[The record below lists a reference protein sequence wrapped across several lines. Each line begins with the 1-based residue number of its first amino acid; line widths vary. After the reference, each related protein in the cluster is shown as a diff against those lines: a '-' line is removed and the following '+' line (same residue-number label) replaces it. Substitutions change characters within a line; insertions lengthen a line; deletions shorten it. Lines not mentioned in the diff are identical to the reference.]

1 MKKVIFIISLCALAL
16 ASCTAPYETD
26 FDFCLDRDEFRFAA
40 DSGQSYFR
48 IYGNG
53 KWTATFEQ
61 QVDWVSIDKTEG
73 IGETQV
79 NVAHKKNEGLSR
91 GVNLFIDQEDGTRQT
106 LYLSQ
111 KSGLSKEKPA
121 YSLSIETLKMLNLS
135 TKVSIKAVSNVSA
148 EAVDSAAV
156 RVHYTGTDTTWLSGI
171 EVKPE
176 EIMVN
181 VAENASG
188 AERSARIE
196 LAFNGAKWADPYTVF
211 LNIIQ
216 GAAGPQVSLESNYA
230 LDPLGTKP
238 LEISLSTNWDKALYD
253 YDVSDFKISE
263 NSFVK
268 NVEYVDSTNTV
279 IILANM
285 NKTKDER
292 TVTLTWNAKDSEGNV
307 ICSASSTLTQGVSPI
322 QLDGDPIDLTKGNKF
337 ANCYILAEHEATYY
351 CLEPKTVSGVL
362 PAEDIADVKLLWQT
376 SEDVLEHVAY
386 SGGEG
391 LVYIYKPEGVKGNAV
406 VALTASD
413 GTIRWS
419 LHFWATDEPVG
430 ECTVKGITF
439 LDRNIGALTTLAPSN
454 AESDATG
461 MFYQWGRKDP
471 FPGPEDL
478 KADKVLDD
486 KTMKPN
492 GSGVMSAVYP
502 SGTIIMNSKNDNGV
516 TLETAIQNPSTF
528 YWGTKN
534 KNAQDWSATTNDN
547 YWSTTKKTDYDPC
560 PYGYVVPDK
569 AHLAAL
575 IGAKYS
581 SASYG
586 NILKCDDG
594 SNNYLCSAGWMRRK
608 FHNSTTYGQSQ
619 YAHTGQHP
627 HYWSTTT
634 AEGTETSG
642 DATNDAERKYQ
653 GSYATQTITS
663 TAINA
668 RRWGA
673 TIRCVKANN
682 Q

>member
-1 MKKVIFIISLCALAL
+1 MKRIILIISLCALAL

-48 IYGNG
+48 IYGDG

-73 IGETQV
+73 LGETQV
-79 NVAHKKNEGLSR
+79 NVSHKKNEGLSR
-91 GVNLFIDQEDGTRQT
+91 GVNLFIDHEDGTRQT

-121 YSLSIETLKMLNLS
+121 YSLSVETLKMLSLS
-135 TKVSIKAVSNVSA
+135 MGVSIKAVSNVSA

-238 LEISLSTNWDKALYD
+238 LEISLSTNWDEALYD

-322 QLDGDPIDLTKGNKF
+322 QLDGDPIDLTKGEKF

-362 PAEDIADVKLLWQT
+362 PADDIADVKLLWQT
-376 SEDVLEHVAY
+376 SENVLEYVAY
-386 SGGEG
+386 IGEEG
-391 LVYIYKPEGVKGNAV
+391 LIYIYKPEGVKGNAV

-430 ECTVKGITF
+430 ECSFGGVIF
-439 LDRNIGALTTLAPSN
+439 MDRNIGALTTSAPSN
-454 AESDATG
+454 GESDATG

-471 FPGPEDL
+471 FPGPSDL
-478 KADKVLDD
+478 KTSV
-486 KTMKPN
+486 N
-492 GSGVMSAVYP
+492 GLMMEVYP
-502 SGTIIMNSKNDNGV
+502 SNAITLKIEQKGV
-516 TLETAIQNPSTF
+516 SLETAILNPSTY
-528 YWGTKN
+528 YWGN
-534 KNAQDWSATTNDN
+534 DNSGSEDWSASQNDN
-547 YWSTTKKTDYDPC
+547 YWSTSEKTQYDPC
-560 PYGYVVPDK
+560 PFGYVVPDK
-569 AHLAAL
+569 DHLDAM
-575 IGAKYS
+575 IKAKYTGK

-586 NILKCDDG
+586 SYLECDNGDL
-594 SNNYLCSAGWMRRK
+594 NYLCYSGWFRRK
-608 FHNSTTYGQSQ
+608 MHATAPF
-619 YAHTGQHP
+619 AHTGQHP
-627 HYWSTTT
+627 HYWSTTSGQVDDDCKGSW
-634 AEGTETSG
+634 ATEKI
-642 DATNDAERKYQ
+642 DQLKQ
-653 GSYATQTITS
+653 
-663 TAINA
+663 NA
-668 RRWGA
+668 RRWGG
-673 TIRCVKANN
+673 TIRCVKVNN